1 MNLIKVMLLACMS
14 AAAFAVGA
22 EPFALNNNDISAG
35 DCEKNCEAAVLLA
48 GKLFM
53 VRKGA
58 ERPALFLQPVQD
70 TDYARDLRAEAV
82 PGELNTDDC
91 VASCEKQLEVADVT
105 VTARRDDEGELVGV
119 WITDVRFGGIFKKAK
134 TSYGPPP
141 AQPSAEEIEK
151 LRGPVAAE
159 GRKCVGGGGTGPGDV
174 CPDHWT
180 TIVHPSTT
188 TLTHVVTIYV
198 FQYVDCLGKIW
209 EIQAADSRVP
219 KGAGSC

>member
-1 MNLIKVMLLACMS
+1 MNLIKVMLLAWLS

-22 EPFALNNNDISAG
+22 EPFALNNDDISAG

-48 GKLFM
+48 GKVFV

-70 TDYARDLRAEAV
+70 TDHARDLRAEAV

-119 WITDVRFGGIFKKAK
+119 WITDVRFGGIFKKVK
-134 TSYGPPP
+134 RGLPPGFGLPP
-141 AQPSAEEIEK
+141 AQPNAEDIEAS
-151 LRGPVAAE
+151 LGSAAE
-159 GRKCVGGGGTGPGDV
+159 GRVCMGGGGTGPGDV
-174 CPDHWT
+174 CPEHWV
-180 TIVHPSTT
+180 IVHLDRSCIARVVVDVYQFRYVNCRGDI
-188 TLTHVVTIYV
+188 LTAFTVELH
-198 FQYVDCLGKIW
+198 
-209 EIQAADSRVP
+209 SR
-219 KGAGSC
+219 SC